1 MSTRR
6 LGTDAG
12 CAFAST
18 SGSREHVRNARPYET
33 SVCLHSSPLLHA
45 CSILHKLTE
54 ASNFSGPVHLANKI
68 HEVLFLL
75 EREQFPSPYH
85 PRSDEISNALYGPN
99 GLRSLAL
106 AHAAPPSAGRP
117 QQALP
122 ADAPSFEQQHH
133 AAQQQKHAAGTAPP
147 LGQLHLMQHLMQHS
161 TQMMQHSG
169 AAAKARSKPGVS
181 QAKMGAID
189 QAYAQGLKQVKALLD
204 EGILTQEE
212 FEREKQGLLRE
223 REASVL
229 REQTL
234 PHPVATLAY
243 MQAPESAGGGMP
255 WPHGV
260 SGLNPHQVYLQQ
272 QMQAAWPPPTHHY
285 QQHHLAGPPPAGQR
299 HRSKRAKRSAAGDGQ
314 IGCEGDSSGALVVGA
329 ENAGPRL
336 NAEGGVALGG
346 GGADRGGSA
355 GGKHA
360 PQPRVGLWMPASPRN
375 AHMIYMQQQQQ
386 QHKLVAPNVHA
397 EQSLEVGS
405 FLLGVLVSPLGA
417 CLSSECLSSECNDIL
432 PTW

>member
-1 MSTRR
+1 
-6 LGTDAG
+6 
-12 CAFAST
+12 
-18 SGSREHVRNARPYET
+18 
-33 SVCLHSSPLLHA
+33 
-45 CSILHKLTE
+45 
-54 ASNFSGPVHLANKI
+54 VHLANKI

-106 AHAAPPSAGRP
+106 VHAAPPSAGRL
-117 QQALP
+117 QQALA
-122 ADAPSFEQQHH
+122 ADAPLSFEQQHPAAQQQHH
-133 AAQQQKHAAGTAPP
+133 AAQQQQHAAGAAPP

-169 AAAKARSKPGVS
+169 AAAKTRSKPGVS

-189 QAYAQGLKQVKALLD
+189 KVYAQGLKQVNALLD

-243 MQAPESAGGGMP
+243 MRAPESAGGGMP

-260 SGLNPHQVYLQQ
+260 SGLNPHQAYLQQ
-272 QMQAAWPPPTHHY
+272 QMQAAWPPPTQHH
-285 QQHHLAGPPPAGQR
+285 QQHHLSAPAPASQR
-299 HRSKRAKRSAAGDGQ
+299 PRSKRAKRPAAGDGE
-314 IGCEGDSSGALVVGA
+314 IGCEGDSSGALVGA
-329 ENAGPRL
+329 ENAGPRS

-355 GGKHA
+355 GGKRA
-360 PQPRVGLWMPASPRN
+360 PQPSRAGLWMPASPRN

-386 QHKLVAPNVHA
+386 LPHVHA

-405 FLLGVLVSPLGA
+405 LLL
-417 CLSSECLSSECNDIL
+417 
-432 PTW
+432 